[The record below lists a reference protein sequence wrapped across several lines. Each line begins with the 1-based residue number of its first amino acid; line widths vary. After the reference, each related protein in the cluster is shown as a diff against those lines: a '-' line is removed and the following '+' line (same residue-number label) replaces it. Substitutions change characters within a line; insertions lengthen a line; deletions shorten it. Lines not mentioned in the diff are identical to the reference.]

1 MIRAIVKKELRHY
14 FFSPLAYVVISIFLA
29 ITGWFFS
36 SNLFLIKE
44 AELRGMMEI
53 MPLVLMFF
61 IPAVTMRT
69 IAEEKKL
76 DTIQLILTMPLKEW
90 QLVVGKYLSVLILF
104 LVTLLFSLFYPLVL
118 SLIGNPDSGVII
130 SSYLGIILLGSSYIA
145 IGIFASSLTSNQVIA
160 FISGFS
166 IIFSVFMISRLQMIL
181 PVGLQGLVE
190 KFSILS
196 HFDNLARGVISTSDM
211 VFFILLNILFLSA
224 STLLL
229 VTRRGR

>member
-29 ITGWFFS
+29 ITGWFFT

-44 AELRGMMEI
+44 AELRGVMEI

-61 IPAVTMRT
+61 IPAITMRT

-118 SLIGNPDSGVII
+118 SLIGDPDTGVII
-130 SSYLGIILLGSSYIA
+130 SSYLGIVLLGSSYIA

-181 PVGLQGLVE
+181 PVGLQDLVE

-196 HFDNLARGVISTSDM
+196 HFDNLARGVISTSDI

-224 STLLL
+224 STILLI
-229 VTRRGR
+229 TRRGR